1 MHWRSIN
8 WISKNESEDSSTE
21 VTIRRWNSEN
31 NKETKILMTK
41 EILQINQMI
50 HELNWHTGTEKEK
63 YNELNR
69 LAD

>member
-8 WISKNESEDSSTE
+8 WTSKNESEDSSTE

-31 NKETKILMTK
+31 SKATKILMTK

-50 HELNWHTGTEKEK
+50 HELNWHTGTEKK